1 MGNLDISLAG
11 KSNPAINRG
20 SKISLGGSTITASGT
35 GYSITFKPYYEL
47 DYAFATMNGSTAG
60 QFTVADIDYNGLMTA
75 RVISDLGEFV
85 AYYPAVDTV
94 DWDSD
99 ARDKNK
105 ISIGSNDVLYSVNK
119 GGFAAI
125 SSYLKLG
132 VDATVSGC
140 NGDFCFVGSTLPGV
154 STTSL
159 QSRVDLPWPVFVA
172 LTRKLN
178 RYKSLTTIWFNLAF
192 NRATPMTCHVPVT
205 WLRE

>member
-1 MGNLDISLAG
+1 MRGTIDWVQTDGFINASGSIDLNFGLGGIGNLDISLAG

-47 DYAFATMNGSTAG
+47 DYSLATMNGTSAG
-60 QFTVADIDYNGLMTA
+60 DFTVADIDFNGLMTA
-75 RVISDLGEFV
+75 RVISDMGEFV

-94 DWDSD
+94 NWDSD

-105 ISIGSNDVLYSVNK
+105 ISLGSNDVLYSVNR

-125 SSYLKLG
+125 SSYLRLG

-154 STTSL
+154 STIPL
-159 QSRVDLPWPVFVA
+159 HFRADLP
-172 LTRKLN
+172 
-178 RYKSLTTIWFNLAF
+178 
-192 NRATPMTCHVPVT
+192 
-205 WLRE
+205 